1 MVRGSRMQTRKK
13 RFSTNNDQKN
23 IHSIETDLQAYCAEH
38 LRQRLSEEDL
48 SLTEETLNDTAE
60 RYASRLLSV
69 IVMSANN
76 MIEDDMSNI
85 MKLLGR
91 RKEK

>member
-1 MVRGSRMQTRKK
+1 MVWGSRMQTRKK
-13 RFSTNNDQKN
+13 RFSTNNEQRL
-23 IHSIETDLQAYCAEH
+23 IPSIETDLQAYCAEQ
-38 LRQRLSEEDL
+38 LRQRLTDEGL

-60 RYASRLLSV
+60 RYASTLLSV

-91 RKEK
+91 R

>member
-1 MVRGSRMQTRKK
+1 MVRGSRMQTRKN
-13 RFSTNNDQKN
+13 RISTNNEQRLTP
-23 IHSIETDLQAYCAEH
+23 SLEADLQAYCAEH
-38 LRQRLSEEDL
+38 LRQRLTDECL

-60 RYASRLLSV
+60 RYASKLLSV

-91 RKEK
+91 R

>member
-1 MVRGSRMQTRKK
+1 MVWGSRMQTRKK
-13 RFSTNNDQKN
+13 RFSTNNDQGF
-23 IHSIETDLQAYCAEH
+23 ITSLETDLQAYCAEH
-38 LRQRLSEEDL
+38 LRQRLTDEDL

-60 RYASRLLSV
+60 RYASTLLSV

-91 RKEK
+91 R